1 MSAEERKTIGD
12 KDFDNRLDQLTG
24 ITVLYGGFLGGTEER
39 HISFD
44 GEKIVAERHGYNG
57 FYPEL
62 TDDGEL
68 YKDQSRTSLIE
79 GFKEFHIGRWKKRYY
94 NPDVLDGTQ
103 WEVTFFFSDGTT
115 VEAGGSNSFPAN
127 FRKFLKLMEMK

>member
-24 ITVLYGGFLGGTEER
+24 MTVLYGGYFGGTEER

-44 GEKIVAERHGYNG
+44 GERIVAKSLGYNG
-57 FYPEL
+57 FERDM
-62 TDDGEL
+62 DDGSL
-68 YKDQSRTSLIE
+68 YEDQSRTSLIE
-79 GFKEFHIGRWKKRYY
+79 GFKELHIGRWKKRYY

-103 WEVTFFFSDGTT
+103 WEVTFFFSAGTT

>member
-1 MSAEERKTIGD
+1 MNGREKKTIGD
-12 KDFDNRLDQLTG
+12 KDFDNRLDHLIGMT
-24 ITVLYGGFLGGTEER
+24 ILYGGFLGGTEER

-44 GEKIVAERHGYNG
+44 GEEIVVKRHEYNG

-79 GFKEFHIGRWKKRYY
+79 GLKELHIGRWKKRYY
-94 NPDVLDGTQ
+94 NPDILDGTQ
-103 WEVTFFFSDGTT
+103 WEVTFFFSDVTKA
-115 VEAGGSNSFPAN
+115 ESSGSNSFPKT
-127 FRKFLKLMEMK
+127 FRRFLKLMEME